1 MCGIVGYIGEQQA
14 SDILIPSLKKLEYRG
29 YDSAG
34 VAILGDDG
42 FLHLRR
48 RAGKLINLDTSLH
61 EEPIKGILGIGHT
74 RWATHGPP
82 SERNAH
88 PHQVGGIAVVHNG
101 IIENH
106 AELRNELKALG
117 ADIQSDTDT
126 ELVAHLIDRE
136 IRQGAAFHEAIRK
149 AVARIEGV
157 YALAVTSKDHA
168 DELVAIRKSSPL
180 IVGLGD
186 GENFLASDVPAI
198 IKYTNK
204 VIYLEDG
211 DFAVL
216 RREGVTIY
224 DMKGDEQKRMPKTIQ
239 WNPVAAE
246 KEGHKHFMHKEIFE
260 QPRSLISAVEGR
272 INVEEANVQFPDSG
286 LEMIDA
292 REVQRVMLI
301 ACGTAWHAASI
312 GRLYIEALSGIPC
325 EVDLASEF
333 RYRDPIVPPGSVCI
347 VVSQSG
353 ETADTLAAL
362 REAKRLGAKSIAVC
376 NVPESS
382 IARTA
387 DAVCYTNAGPEI
399 GVASTKA
406 FVTQV
411 AVLFLLG
418 VWFGRRN
425 GRLTADEAREHLEE
439 ITRMPFRI
447 QEVLAVEDHIREIAR
462 WSKGTRGFL
471 FIGRHLNHMIA
482 MEGALKLKEISY
494 LHAEGYAAGEM
505 KHGPIALIDE
515 EMMVIAIAPRMPTY
529 DKMLSNIEEAK
540 ARGGKVLAI
549 CTRGDTTVATR
560 ADQLIEIPPCPPMM
574 VPLLTVIPLQLLAYH
589 IADLQGT
596 DVDQPRNL
604 AKSVTVE

>member
-333 RYRDPIVPPGSVCI
+333 RYRDPIVPP
-347 VVSQSG
+347 
-353 ETADTLAAL
+353 
-362 REAKRLGAKSIAVC
+362 
-376 NVPESS
+376 
-382 IARTA
+382 
-387 DAVCYTNAGPEI
+387 
-399 GVASTKA
+399 
-406 FVTQV
+406 
-411 AVLFLLG
+411 
-418 VWFGRRN
+418 
-425 GRLTADEAREHLEE
+425 
-439 ITRMPFRI
+439 
-447 QEVLAVEDHIREIAR
+447 
-462 WSKGTRGFL
+462 
-471 FIGRHLNHMIA
+471 
-482 MEGALKLKEISY
+482 
-494 LHAEGYAAGEM
+494 
-505 KHGPIALIDE
+505 
-515 EMMVIAIAPRMPTY
+515 
-529 DKMLSNIEEAK
+529 
-540 ARGGKVLAI
+540 
-549 CTRGDTTVATR
+549 
-560 ADQLIEIPPCPPMM
+560 
-574 VPLLTVIPLQLLAYH
+574 
-589 IADLQGT
+589 
-596 DVDQPRNL
+596 
-604 AKSVTVE
+604 